1 MIRLVIGVDDTD
13 MPGTP
18 GTNQLARRIADALPP
33 GFSFDVVLRHQLL
46 FDRRVPYTSH
56 NGCAS
61 IGLQAEPGHG
71 AAELLEPLRRLV
83 REFAPPGSDPG
94 LCILHRATPFAE
106 ILAFANRCQR
116 EPVHQADA
124 LDLARKHAIHLEPLG
139 GTGDGVIGALAAVG
153 LRASGN
159 DGRVVHRAGWPWPDA
174 FAGEQT
180 VDAILARGVD
190 EIRAAATDQSRATG
204 IDERRADAIDET
216 STAGSSAGARPG
228 ETVTAG
234 LVDVGKHLRPA
245 FRDGR
250 IVLFVEPSAT
260 PRTDPPIA
268 STSPARWKALKLP

>member
-139 GTGDGVIGALAAVG
+139 GTGD
-153 LRASGN
+153 
-159 DGRVVHRAGWPWPDA
+159 
-174 FAGEQT
+174 
-180 VDAILARGVD
+180 DAILARGVD